1 MTFNNIVS
9 GDRVFIGSRE
19 DINHLLPETI
29 QLQTR
34 ATPGIVDIGIE
45 LGETVCSQ
53 HHTVWEDPR
62 GSRRRFERIQRV
74 GVQDMCSRVELILK
88 KHQNLYVPIN
98 TILTNC
104 R

>member
-1 MTFNNIVS
+1 M
-9 GDRVFIGSRE
+9 
-19 DINHLLPETI
+19 LK
-29 QLQTR
+29 QT
-34 ATPGIVDIGIE
+34 AALSGIVKTGIE

-74 GVQDMCSRVELILK
+74 GLQDMCSRVELILK
-88 KHQNLYVPIN
+88 NHKNLYVPIN

>member
-1 MTFNNIVS
+1 MNHNNNGAVLILTSARLV
-9 GDRVFIGSRE
+9 
-19 DINHLLPETI
+19 T
-29 QLQTR
+29 
-34 ATPGIVDIGIE
+34 AGIVDIGIE
-45 LGETVCSQ
+45 YCETVCSQ

-74 GVQDMCSRVELILK
+74 GLQDMCSRVELILK
-88 KHQNLYVPIN
+88 NHKNLCVPIN